1 MFLGRIII
9 VGHFKIRRK
18 EVAKKLFFK
27 PRSGVN
33 IEQIKESLEKK
44 FPEFEYNYWGKI
56 GKKGLK
62 VKKST
67 FGGARV
73 FFAMGRVWVK
83 RTPPTVIGHFIDSL
97 LFEMIS
103 SIKNN
108 KITRSIVTYLKD
120 EFGHM
125 ESLK

>member
-1 MFLGRIII
+1 M
-9 VGHFKIRRK
+9 
-18 EVAKKLFFK
+18 AKKLFFK
-27 PRSGVN
+27 PRVEVT

-44 FPEFEYNYWGKI
+44 FPEFEYSYLKQI
-56 GKKGLK
+56 GAKGLK

-73 FFAMGRVWVK
+73 FLGMDRVWVK
-83 RTPPTVIGHFIDSL
+83 RTPPTVLGHLIDSM

-103 SIKNN
+103 GIKNSKMAN
-108 KITRSIVTYLKD
+108 NIATHLTD

-125 ESLK
+125 DSLK